1 MLIDQAYSEDSDA
14 DLGLELK
21 NGVTAVY
28 FLQWYFPE
36 MLVAL
41 SVDTIHSSFL
51 YYHSNQSLLLA

>member
-28 FLQWYFPE
+28 FLQ
-36 MLVAL
+36 
-41 SVDTIHSSFL
+41 
-51 YYHSNQSLLLA
+51 